1 MTARSEPSISVI
13 LQMMRNKTKERDTV
27 STDICVLPNC
37 LLNPSRL
44 WSRSSRNCVYI
55 NQYSNADRLVVRE
68 VGVLDGTQCKVQ
80 IQYQESVV
88 VDQVAKEYAISCPC
102 LTERQS

>member
-1 MTARSEPSISVI
+1 M
-13 LQMMRNKTKERDTV
+13 
-27 STDICVLPNC
+27 
-37 LLNPSRL
+37 
-44 WSRSSRNCVYI
+44 YI
-55 NQYSNADRLVVRE
+55 DKYSNADRLVVRE